1 MLKPRTDLLR
11 RGVHASLCLA
21 ALLLASDFVAST
33 LGQSIESRPQPNSDQ
48 QTQFQQEV
56 TPPNLR
62 LRNSTPESPPATS
75 IQASL
80 PASPP
85 EVEDF
90 QTGQK
95 WADGRIGAAMPRQL
109 PQGLKFGHQERRLS
123 SDYSAT
129 STALADPRVD
139 SVPADILPLET
150 STVLAELCVS
160 TNRCAAWFST
170 PESIVSSETPPSEL
184 QVEDEDNDKKAGEA
198 SRPPVKIVQPSKPV
212 DFNQDIYYKN
222 KLEFSFE
229 TGWHPVNIPFVYDF
243 AVGDSYNETPL
254 KYTLVPVIAS
264 LRWHVDDVGGRWIF
278 RGNFD
283 FTFSASVTLI
293 PRGPET
299 HYFAFIFGVRRNFVY
314 RNWRIVPYFDEQGGV
329 GYIDAKEPLGVLFAQ
344 GQNLTFTY
352 NMGTGVRYNLNPRYS
367 LSAGMNYMHISNG
380 YLSEPKFTNYG
391 INVYGPMVGINVRL
405 GKPHD
410 HASE

>member
-1 MLKPRTDLLR
+1 MLKPLTGLLG
-11 RGVHASLCLA
+11 RGGLASLCLA
-21 ALLLASDFVAST
+21 ALLLNTDFVASSVA
-33 LGQSIESRPQPNSDQ
+33 QSTEFQSQPNENQ
-48 QTQFQQEV
+48 QTQ
-56 TPPNLR
+56 TPHEDI
-62 LRNSTPESPPATS
+62 LRNSTPEDLVATN
-75 IQASL
+75 IQAS
-80 PASPP
+80 PANAIGIEEP
-85 EVEDF
+85 

-95 WADGRIGAAMPRQL
+95 WTDWKMGPATMGPMPRGLISGYQGLSASLGASAPSAGAANKSEP
-109 PQGLKFGHQERRLS
+109 GNH
-123 SDYSAT
+123 A
-129 STALADPRVD
+129 
-139 SVPADILPLET
+139 PADVLPLEPT
-150 STVLAELCVS
+150 TVLAELCGS
-160 TNRCAAWFST
+160 TAHCATWFTTPGRLAQSEA
-170 PESIVSSETPPSEL
+170 PESEPQIADDEKKVGETSW
-184 QVEDEDNDKKAGEA
+184 A
-198 SRPPVKIVQPSKPV
+198 PVKSVRPSKPV

-264 LRWHVDDVGGRWIF
+264 LRWHVNDVGGRWIF

-283 FTFSASVTLI
+283 FTFSLSATLI

-299 HYFAFIFGVRRNFVY
+299 HYFAFIFGVRRNFVH

-344 GQNLTFTY
+344 GQDLTFTY